1 MITKYKQYKPEI
13 HPSVFI
19 ADSADIIGKV
29 HLHRDSSIWFH
40 AVLRADSG
48 DIVVG
53 EGSNIQD
60 LVCVHES
67 ESTPT
72 IIGRFVTI
80 GHSAIIHGCEID
92 DYSLIGMGSTILDG
106 SKIGKYCIIG
116 ANSMVPK
123 GMVIPDGKLCYG
135 SPAKI
140 IRDVTDEEKHLIEKN
155 ALEYI
160 SKAKDF
166 MEDER

>member
-1 MITKYKQYKPEI
+1 MIKNYKQYSPTI
-13 HPSVFI
+13 DSSVFI
-19 ADSADIIGKV
+19 AKSADVIGRV
-29 HLHRDSSIWFH
+29 DLHKNVSVWFRS
-40 AVLRADSG
+40 VLRADSG
-48 DIVVG
+48 EIVIG
-53 EGSNIQD
+53 EGSNVQD
-60 LVCVHES
+60 LVCIHES
-67 ESTPT
+67 EGSPT
-72 IIGRFVTI
+72 IIGKFVTV

-116 ANSMVPK
+116 ANSLVPK

-140 IRDVTDEEKHLIEKN
+140 IRDLTKEEKRLIEKN

-160 SKAKDF
+160 NKAKDF
-166 MEDER
+166 MEDQR